1 MFTEAEEGGGKSS
14 FLLNTKR
21 CGLENFAFK
30 LLKYRPA
37 STYFLPLLLLPL
49 AVVKCIVGYPA
60 VPPDAYVIKRG
71 GASSSKQML
80 LVDHLLPCFSSFSSP
95 SLVPPPPAF
104 VLIII
109 MSSALPLLSLRLSG
123 QSYNGGADGP

>member
-1 MFTEAEEGGGKSS
+1 MKAHFFSTLRGVDWRTS
-14 FLLNTKR
+14 
-21 CGLENFAFK
+21 AFK